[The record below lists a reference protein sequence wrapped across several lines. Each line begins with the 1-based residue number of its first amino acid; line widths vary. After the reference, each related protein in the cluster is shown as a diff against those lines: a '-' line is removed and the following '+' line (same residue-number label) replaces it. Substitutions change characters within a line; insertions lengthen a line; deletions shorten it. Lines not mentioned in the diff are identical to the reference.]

1 MAGIEISLKVSKAL
15 VYNEVAKTTAYTG
28 AKASTDED
36 TSAYDR
42 IFTTEADKIALET
55 FWSETANAAT
65 NELKEF
71 ITAVSSHA
79 PSNGVDLSQDYEVAL
94 ELSSSFDP
102 LLKDSI
108 ESSLFSFFVA
118 AIVSKWFK
126 YTNKDD
132 IEEYE
137 KTATGMML
145 DVRSKVYF
153 RKKPKRVIPTEE

>member
-1 MAGIEISLKVSKAL
+1 MAGIEISLKVCKAL

-55 FWSETANAAT
+55 FWSETTNAAT
-65 NELKEF
+65 DEMKEF
-71 ITAVSSHA
+71 ITSVSAHA
-79 PSNGVDLSQDYEVAL
+79 PSNGIDISQDYNVTL

-132 IEEYE
+132 VEDYQ
-137 KTATGMML
+137 KTAVGMML
-145 DVRSKVYF
+145 DVHNKIYF
-153 RKKPKRVIPTEE
+153 RKKPTRTIPNT

>member
-42 IFTTEADKIALET
+42 IFTTEADKLALET
-55 FWSETANAAT
+55 FWSETTNAAT
-65 NELKEF
+65 DELKEF
-71 ITAVSSHA
+71 IKSVSTHA
-79 PSNGVDLSQDYEVAL
+79 PSNGIDLSQDYDVTL
-94 ELSSSFDP
+94 ELSNSFDP
-102 LLKDSI
+102 TLRDSI

-132 IEEYE
+132 IKEYQD
-137 KTATGMML
+137 TAAGMML
-145 DVRSKVYF
+145 DVHNKIYF
-153 RKKPKRVIPTEE
+153 RKKPTRIIPNT

>member
-1 MAGIEISLKVSKAL
+1 MEAVQVSLKVCKSL

-36 TSAYDR
+36 SSAYDR

-65 NELKEF
+65 DTFKEF
-71 ITAVSSHA
+71 ITSVSSHPA
-79 PSNGVDLSQDYEVAL
+79 SNGIDLSQDYEVSL
-94 ELSSSFDP
+94 LLSSSFDL

-118 AIVSKWFK
+118 SIVSKWFK

-132 IEEYE
+132 VEAYQ
-137 KTATGMML
+137 KTALGMIL
-145 DVRSKVYF
+145 DVQNKIYF
-153 RKKPKRVIPTEE
+153 RKKPKRVKPQTD